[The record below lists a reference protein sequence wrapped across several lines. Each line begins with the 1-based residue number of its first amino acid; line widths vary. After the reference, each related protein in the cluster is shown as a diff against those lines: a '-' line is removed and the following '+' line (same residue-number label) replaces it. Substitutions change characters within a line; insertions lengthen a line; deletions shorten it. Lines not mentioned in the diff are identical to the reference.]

1 VKYIKLKPSTQHRVW
16 HGVKGLDR
24 DTITGATVLETYCG
38 QSWGYREVLETT
50 APDRV
55 CGECQRRTAYQYAL
69 DRGGRVTRLAGYRKY
84 LNKSWDVDGI
94 VFQSKHEA
102 DQYKVLRAL
111 EVAGTITDLR
121 LQVPLHCLVN
131 GLLVCDYIADF
142 VPGWRMAYS
151 MLVMQR
157 MLADGTVLDP
167 LTPEPKKLSDY
178 KEVYYVAAVG
188 RL

>member
-1 VKYIKLKPSTQHRVW
+1 MGYSREHDAMIA
-16 HGVKGLDR
+16 
-24 DTITGATVLETYCG
+24 TG
-38 QSWGYREVLETT
+38 
-50 APDRV
+50 
-55 CGECQRRTAYQYAL
+55 
-69 DRGGRVTRLAGYRKY
+69 GGRVTRLAGYRKY

-157 MLADGTVLDP
+157 ATGH
-167 LTPEPKKLSDY
+167 
-178 KEVYYVAAVG
+178 G
-188 RL
+188 RPCIS